1 MTKSERR
8 RKKAALAKKKRELD
22 KIKSSPNS
30 ATKKGYRLISQ
41 AMLAKHKKGGK
52 KYKTKKSKK

>member
-1 MTKSERR
+1 MTKSERK
-8 RKKAALAKKKRELD
+8 KKAALAKKRRELH
-22 KIKSSPNS
+22 KIKSSPNT
-30 ATKKGYRLISQ
+30 ATRRGNVLLSQ

>member
-8 RKKAALAKKKRELD
+8 KKVRTKALVRELH

-30 ATKKGYRLISQ
+30 GTKRGYRLISQ
-41 AMLAKHKKGGK
+41 ALLAKHKGGK
-52 KYKTKKSKK
+52 KSKTRKSKK

>member
-8 RKKAALAKKKRELD
+8 KKKAALAKKRRELH

-30 ATKKGYRLISQ
+30 GTKRGYRLISQ
-41 AMLAKHKKGGK
+41 ALLAKHKGGK
-52 KYKTKKSKK
+52 KSKTRKSKK